1 MHGPKCR
8 AWGRRGTASPHSY
21 PHVLGISCKPR
32 QALAAFLGAELG
44 HFCPGEL
51 DVGAGRE
58 LGEVE
63 LEVRGIVA
71 VLDFVPELLLGLA
84 RFLDE
89 LALAHARERLG
100 ELARAL
106 VAASGRLGERLGD

>member
-1 MHGPKCR
+1 
-8 AWGRRGTASPHSY
+8 
-21 PHVLGISCKPR
+21 PHVLGISCKLR
-32 QALAAFLGAELG
+32 QPLAAFLGAELG
-44 HFCPGEL
+44 HFCPSEL

-71 VLDFVPELLLGLA
+71 VLDFVPELLLRLA

-100 ELARAL
+100 ELARAG
-106 VAASGRLGERLGD
+106 SGARAPWRAPWRRRDRSPAGSA